1 MRGSREIS
9 QNTQEREKGETMR
22 TEMGW
27 DLEKKITGI
36 QLEVGQDKAS
46 KSEMTA

>member
-22 TEMGW
+22 TEEMKWGGIW
-27 DLEKKITGI
+27 KKDYRDS
-36 QLEVGQDKAS
+36 VGGGT
-46 KSEMTA
+46 E